1 MKDGSGLP
9 EKIRKG
15 QWVQTERK
23 AHEAWAALI
32 RKSPLAA
39 QIMHVLTARIGE
51 HNAVVVSQK
60 NLARLVQGSERG
72 VRDALKILTEDSWI
86 ELRQIGGRGTVNAH
100 IINDRVAWSGKRDS
114 IRYSL
119 FSANVI
125 ISDDEQPDEEHL
137 GELAPLR
144 RLPSLYPTERQ
155 LPGGEGLPPPSQP
168 FLGGMEPDLPT
179 TPQTSRDGEDE

>member
-1 MKDGSGLP
+1 
-9 EKIRKG
+9 
-15 QWVQTERK
+15 
-23 AHEAWAALI
+23 
-32 RKSPLAA
+32 
-39 QIMHVLTARIGE
+39 MHVLTARIGE

-119 FSANVI
+119 FSASVI
-125 ISDDEQPDEEHL
+125 VSDDEQPDEEQL
-137 GELAPLR
+137 GELAPCDGCRVSTRQSANYLVVKVSLLHHSRSLEEWSLISR
-144 RLPSLYPTERQ
+144 RPHRQARIVIISNSCYGHERVNV
-155 LPGGEGLPPPSQP
+155 
-168 FLGGMEPDLPT
+168 
-179 TPQTSRDGEDE
+179 RIR